1 MYVLNYDAKS
11 NIHAARHKPT
21 SLAELSSD
29 DDSMIGDS
37 DEEEE
42 VTREHVDD

>member
-11 NIHAARHKPT
+11 NIRVARQKPT

-29 DDSMIGDS
+29 DDTMIGDS
-37 DEEEE
+37 NDEEE
-42 VTREHVDD
+42 VTQEHVND

>member
-11 NIHAARHKPT
+11 NIRAARHKPA

-29 DDSMIGDS
+29 DNTTIGDS
-37 DEEEE
+37 DDDEE
-42 VTREHVDD
+42 VTREHVND